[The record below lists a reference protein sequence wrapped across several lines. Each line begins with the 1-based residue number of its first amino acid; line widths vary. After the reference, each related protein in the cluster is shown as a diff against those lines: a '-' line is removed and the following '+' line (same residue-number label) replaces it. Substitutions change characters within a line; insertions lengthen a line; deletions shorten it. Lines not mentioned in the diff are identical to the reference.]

1 MLRPVADATCASCG
15 KGLAPNDVLY
25 DAEARTVC
33 GDCAS
38 KAEISRDEARSAKN
52 IKRAAFTCLGAGV
65 FAFACFTVLFGL
77 GFWAGAI
84 ISVAAGLYA
93 GQSMLTNG
101 ERFLKYLS
109 PAEKT
114 AIWVSTI
121 VGLGIAAYETL
132 VIFDIIKFRVYIKF

>member
-1 MLRPVADATCASCG
+1 MLQTVADTTCGSCG
-15 KGLAPNDVLY
+15 KALAPNDVLY
-25 DAEARTVC
+25 DAEARVQC
-33 GDCAS
+33 GACAS

-84 ISVAAGLYA
+84 ISVGAGLYA

-109 PAEKT
+109 PAEKA
-114 AIWVSTI
+114 AIWVCT
-121 VGLGIAAYETL
+121 VLGLAIAAYETL
-132 VIFDIIKFRVYIKF
+132 VIFDVVHFRPYIHF

>member
-1 MLRPVADATCASCG
+1 MLPVVADVTCASCG
-15 KGLAPNDVLY
+15 RALAPTDVLY
-25 DAEARTVC
+25 DAEARIQC
-33 GDCAS
+33 GACAS
-38 KAEISRDEARSAKN
+38 AAEISRDEQRSARN
-52 IKRAAFTCLGAGV
+52 IKRAAFTCLGAGL
-65 FAFACFTVLFGL
+65 FGFACFTVLFGL

-114 AIWVSTI
+114 AIWVCTI
-121 VGLGIAAYETL
+121 LGLGIAAYETL
-132 VIFDIIKFRVYIKF
+132 VIFDIVKFRMYIKF